1 MRLKVG
7 DTRVAVGVEKTSNS
21 ETNVGNRGMLYDIHS
36 DVNKSDDDYTIK
48 QIEKRIAD
56 ANNRYKVFFRADS
69 IKTLKSHFT
78 EIVKRSYELLSVEN
92 KTDKEKV
99 DGLIDV
105 LSNYDGYSYEKDN
118 LKKLCNVSMFSYAP
132 EGKNIKWLMTNYV
145 YEYMEKCWY
154 KKEVLETTVNI
165 LMLLCDGKN
174 YRENRENIKKFVQR
188 KDIDKL
194 MLDFGSAVAE
204 CNGAP
209 FIRGTFKL
217 ENAFEMLVHV
227 IIDKCAGEHRK
238 AYVQNDRKQIEELI
252 KKQIIEISN
261 LECLPQEDKKDTES
275 KISLKDKPVF
285 RCSYIE
291 EERLNAIL
299 IRMRKTLKR
308 DTNREIAIELL
319 KALASGDYNASIA
332 DLIEK
337 KRTELEHFIDSVNK
351 DYYKFS
357 IIKSVKNMDVK
368 AQVYNKN
375 NDEQREQDK
384 ECICALS
391 ISNKDKNIGLIQTME
406 KYVSSQKSSDAM
418 LIEIKKMLYS
428 FFMPNYDAKNDKI
441 FTAEK
446 IWKFPKNNADYFDAG
461 FVCTRKQDEDRKET
475 QCEIKEIW
483 DAKTVDKYNRIHIDQ
498 KLLKKRIGYVNVG
511 RYLALVSCQE
521 NKANENN
528 TDENNTDEN
537 NINENKGVDAVKK
550 YWITYIKD
558 YVEKNYV
565 NAKGKLDKDECLAR
579 SMLYACW
586 QSIIKHLSEK
596 FISIGKMVYHIAMP
610 EDMSIKGSEQGGTNY
625 GIVQPAYV
633 NGISSFKYEDI
644 SAEDNLQRSIAGAT
658 VAAVNNLTRAAFND
672 KVEDCLLLKNMVSEK
687 EQTIGNS
694 IRENAVKRILR
705 FYGGVSLFNTK
716 DKTDEISLYDE
727 FENDKNAFADEL
739 VRLLAIVRNENFHY
753 TDGCVNNEKV
763 VYTKTLLQIDIER
776 YRELVRKRYYTNNV
790 ALFYAQEEIKKLVK
804 NLYGHTNTGEAQI
817 PAFQSIWK
825 RKDLPNDFANIA
837 KEIHEASIGNVV
849 NNENEKE
856 NKYENEKLF
865 GAIYFVLKEIYY
877 RDFILDNNQNA
888 LRKFTGTL
896 AFEYKKIAQK
906 KAKGDFKSLEQLG
919 INSYA
924 ESNFKRYIDD
934 HKNDCVSFGSLCQ
947 KIMNQY
953 GVQNT
958 NREEEKYKHFK
969 MLLIKYT
976 KLSFIQHLK
985 NNYKWLFKCN
995 SQINKGTDTSNEN
1008 DSTTFL
1014 NDVNDEIKVPFA
1026 NIISDENADQLVD
1039 NKKNF
1044 AEDGLYD
1051 VYKMAWYT
1059 WGHYIHPRQL
1069 NLLIGECKNYIQY
1082 KNDIAKRAETAGQG
1096 FSDSEK
1102 LKNENRIAKVRAI
1115 IGILEF
1121 VKNVSGGI
1129 TQEADDYYDNLSGEN
1144 GQGKDEHAQYLSNYI
1159 SFAEKDK
1166 ATFEELKN
1174 FCLDGNKD
1182 IKFDMYVD
1190 MENPKI
1196 LHNIEFARMYAGG
1209 EKPLLELDKVNTEY
1223 KVTKEEIR
1231 KCISQ
1236 SKEIAVLQ
1244 NKDRC
1249 ETDDE
1254 QAKIVEYQQLKG
1266 RITLNDVTNIYEIV
1280 SELLGKLV
1288 SLSYLRERDQ
1298 MYLLLGF
1305 YYMML
1310 QGEYVWSKEAEFNT
1324 GVIEENI
1331 NNKRTINCG
1340 LVLYQLISVFDFGIK
1355 FVNWEKVG
1363 DKYTLIQ
1370 SANYETLSSKL
1381 VKKFYPS
1388 HEASYLCAMR
1398 LFHDDNKHD
1407 KGITELRNY
1416 VDHLHY
1422 YTKRDKSIVE
1432 LYSEYYT
1439 KVFGYSTRLKH
1450 SVINNFINILD
1461 SNFIDTEMKIQQ
1473 VENHKSN
1480 SPMIEVVLGDKF
1492 ESKKFDYKL
1501 KGDKKVQL
1509 PARSEKFVGM
1519 LRAVLEYKC
1528 N

>member
-48 QIEKRIAD
+48 QIEERIAD
-56 ANNRYKVFFRADS
+56 ANRRYKVFFRADN
-69 IKTLKSHFT
+69 IRTLKGHFT
-78 EIVKRSYELLSVEN
+78 EIVKRAYEFLSIEN
-92 KTDKEKV
+92 KTEKEKV
-99 DGLIDV
+99 EGLID
-105 LSNYDGYSYEKDN
+105 LLRNYKGYSYEKDN
-118 LKKLCNVSMFSYAP
+118 NEIICDVSKFAYAP

-145 YEYMEKCWY
+145 YEYMENCWY
-154 KKEVLETTVNI
+154 KKEVLDTTVNI
-165 LMLLCDGKN
+165 LMLLCDGKK
-174 YRENRENIKKFVQR
+174 YSDNIKKFVQR
-188 KDIDKL
+188 KGIDAL
-194 MLDFGSAVAE
+194 MLDFGSEVIE
-204 CNGAP
+204 CKGAP
-209 FIRGTFKL
+209 FIRGTYKL
-217 ENAFEMLVHV
+217 ENAFEALVRI
-227 IIDKCAGEHRK
+227 IIDKCDGEYRK
-238 AYVQNDRKQIEELI
+238 AYVQNNREQINKLIQKQID
-252 KKQIIEISN
+252 EISN
-261 LECLPQEDKKDTES
+261 LECLLQEDKKDTES

-285 RCSYIE
+285 RCSYTE

-319 KALASGDYNASIA
+319 KALASGKYNACVA
-332 DLIEK
+332 ELIENK
-337 KRTELEHFIDSVNK
+337 STELKHFIDSVNK

-368 AQVYNKN
+368 AQVYSKN
-375 NDEQREQDK
+375 NGEEREQDK
-384 ECICALS
+384 ECIYTLG
-391 ISNKDKNIGLIQTME
+391 ISNKEKNIGLIQTME
-406 KYVSSQKSSDAM
+406 KYVSSQESSDAM
-418 LIEIKKMLYS
+418 LIQIKEWLYS
-428 FFMPNYDAKNDKI
+428 FFMPSYKNKNKNL
-441 FTAEK
+441 FTVKK
-446 IWKFPKNNADYFDAG
+446 IWKFPKVEKVYFDEG
-461 FVCTRKQDEDRKET
+461 FKCTRTQDENREET
-475 QCEIKEIW
+475 QCSIEKIW

-511 RYLALVSCQE
+511 RYLELVSGQE
-521 NKANENN
+521 NKDNENN
-528 TDENNTDEN
+528 L
-537 NINENKGVDAVKK
+537 NENKCVDPVKK
-550 YWITYIKD
+550 YWVTYIKD

-565 NAKGKLDKDECLAR
+565 NAKGKLKEDDCLAS

-586 QSIIKHLSEK
+586 QLIIKHLSEK
-596 FISIGKMVYHIAMP
+596 FISIGKMVYHVAMP
-610 EDMSIKGSEQGGTNY
+610 EDMSIKGSEQGGTSY
-625 GIVQPAYV
+625 GIVQPAYM

-658 VAAVNNLTRAAFND
+658 VAAVNNLTRAAFSD
-672 KVEDCLLLKNMVSEK
+672 EVEDCLLLKNMASDN
-687 EQTIGNS
+687 EQTIENT
-694 IRENAVKRILR
+694 IRGNAVKRILR
-705 FYGGVSLFNTK
+705 FYGGVSLYKK
-716 DKTDEISLYDE
+716 DEADQTSLYNE
-727 FENDKNAFADEL
+727 FENNKKAFADEL

-753 TDGCVNNEKV
+753 TDGCLNNEKV
-763 VYTKTLLQIDIER
+763 NYTKSLLQRDIER

-790 ALFYAQEEIKKLVK
+790 ANFYNQDKIKELVE

-837 KEIHEASIGNVV
+837 KEIRKSDNGNVV
-849 NNENEKE
+849 NDDNDN
-856 NKYENEKLF
+856 NDNIKLF
-865 GAIYFVLKEIYY
+865 GAIYFLLKEIYY
-877 RDFILDNNQNA
+877 RDFILDNNRNA
-888 LRKFTGTL
+888 IEKFSSIL
-896 AFEYKKIAQK
+896 DIEYAKINTKIEKKK
-906 KAKGDFKSLEQLG
+906 FDDFKKLG

-924 ESNFKRYIDD
+924 EKNFKVYVDNHKYIDD
-934 HKNDCVSFGSLCQ
+934 KNKVFVSFGSLCQ

-958 NREEEKYKHFK
+958 NREDEKYKHFK

-976 KLSFIQHLK
+976 KLAFIDYLK
-985 NNYKWLFKCN
+985 EKYEWLFQCN
-995 SQINKGTDTSNEN
+995 SQINEETETSNGN
-1008 DSTTFL
+1008 ANAAYL
-1014 NDVNDEIKVPFA
+1014 NDVTDGIKVPFA
-1026 NIISDENADQLVD
+1026 NIIAGENTEQTAGDASVKDSLS
-1039 NKKNF
+1039 
-1044 AEDGLYD
+1044 E

-1082 KNDIAKRAETAGQG
+1082 KNDISKRAEAAGQG

-1102 LKNENRIAKVRAI
+1102 LKNENRITKVRAI

-1129 TQEADDYYDNLSGEN
+1129 TQDTNDYYDNLSEVK
-1144 GQGKDEHAQYLSNYI
+1144 GQGKDEYAQYLSNYI

-1166 ATFEELKN
+1166 ATFEELKK
-1174 FCLDGNKD
+1174 FCLDGNED
-1182 IKFDMYVD
+1182 SQFDMYVD

-1209 EKPLLELDKVNTEY
+1209 EMPLLGDDEVSKKY
-1223 KVTKEEIR
+1223 KITKEEIR

-1236 SKEIAVLQ
+1236 SEEIAVLQ

-1249 ETDDE
+1249 EKDYE
-1254 QAKIVEYQQLKG
+1254 QKQIVEYQQLKG

-1310 QGEYVWSKEAEFNT
+1310 QGEHEWRHIYENKEKNEKYEEDECEFVR
-1324 GVIEENI
+1324 GVIDERKNTERGI
-1331 NNKRTINCG
+1331 NQG
-1340 LVLYQLISVFDFGIK
+1340 LVLYQIISIFDFGIK
-1355 FVNWEKVG
+1355 SVYWKKKNGE
-1363 DKYTLIQ
+1363 YMLCQ
-1370 SANYETLSSKL
+1370 SNDYSKL
-1381 VKKFYPS
+1381 STKLRMFYTNHKS
-1388 HEASYLCAMR
+1388 SYMCAMR
-1398 LFHDDNKHD
+1398 LFHDDHKHD
-1407 KGITELRNY
+1407 EDITNLRNY

-1422 YTKRDKSIVE
+1422 YAKKDKSIVE

-1461 SNFIDTEMKIQQ
+1461 SNFIDAEVKIYRM
-1473 VENHKSN
+1473 ETPEAN
-1480 SPMIEVVLGDKF
+1480 SPKIKVVLGDKF
-1492 ESKKFDYKL
+1492 VSKKFDFIL
-1501 KGDKKVQL
+1501 KDGKKIQL

-1519 LRAVLEYKC
+1519 LKAVLEYKS

>member
-21 ETNVGNRGMLYDIHS
+21 EANVGNRGMLYDIHS

-48 QIEKRIAD
+48 QIEERIAD
-56 ANNRYKVFFRADS
+56 ANRRYKVFFRADN
-69 IKTLKSHFT
+69 IRTLKSHFT
-78 EIVKRSYELLSVEN
+78 EIVKRAYEFLSVEN
-92 KTDKEKV
+92 KTEKEKV
-99 DGLIDV
+99 EGLID
-105 LSNYDGYSYEKDN
+105 LLRNYKGYSYEKDN
-118 LKKLCNVSMFSYAP
+118 NEIICNVSKFAYAP

-145 YEYMEKCWY
+145 YEYMENCWY
-154 KKEVLETTVNI
+154 KNEVLETTVKI

-174 YRENRENIKKFVQR
+174 YSVNIKKFVQQ
-188 KDIDKL
+188 KGIDAL

-204 CNGAP
+204 CKGAP
-209 FIRGTFKL
+209 FIWGTSDL
-217 ENAFEMLVHV
+217 ENLFERLISR
-227 IIDKCAGEHRK
+227 IIYKCDKENREK
-238 AYVQNDRKQIEELI
+238 YIQNDKDGIEKLI
-252 KKQIIEISN
+252 NEQVKAISKLAYLKVDKTEIKLN
-261 LECLPQEDKKDTES
+261 DES
-275 KISLKDKPVF
+275 AF
-285 RCSYIE
+285 TCEYTE

-308 DTNREIAIELL
+308 DTNRGIAIELL
-319 KALASGDYNASIA
+319 KALASGKYNASVA
-332 DLIEK
+332 DLIKNKEK
-337 KRTELEHFIDSVNK
+337 ELKHFIDSVNK

-368 AQVYNKN
+368 AQVYSKN
-375 NDEQREQDK
+375 NGDQREQDK
-384 ECICALS
+384 ECIYALS
-391 ISNKDKNIGLIQTME
+391 ISNKEKNIGLIQTME
-406 KYVSSQKSSDAM
+406 KYVSSQESSDAM
-418 LIEIKKMLYS
+418 LIQIKEWLYS
-428 FFMPNYDAKNDKI
+428 FFMPSYYDENKNL
-441 FTAEK
+441 FTVKK
-446 IWKFPKNNADYFDAG
+446 IWKFPKIEKVYFDKG
-461 FVCTRKQDEDRKET
+461 FKCTRTQDENREET
-475 QCEIKEIW
+475 QCSIEKIW
-483 DAKTVDKYNRIHIDQ
+483 DAKTDDKYNRIHIDQ
-498 KLLKKRIGYVNVG
+498 KLLRKRIGYVNVG
-511 RYLALVSCQE
+511 RYLELVSCKNTKE
-521 NKANENN
+521 NENN
-528 TDENNTDEN
+528 L
-537 NINENKGVDAVKK
+537 NENKCVDPVKK
-550 YWITYIKD
+550 YWVTYIKD
-558 YVEKNYV
+558 YVEKDYV
-565 NAKGKLDKDECLAR
+565 NAKGKLKEDDCLAS

-610 EDMSIKGSEQGGTNY
+610 EDMSIKGSEQGGTSY
-625 GIVQPAYV
+625 GIVQPAYM

-658 VAAVNNLTRAAFND
+658 VAAVNNLTRAAFSD
-672 KVEDCLLLKNMVSEK
+672 EVEDCLLLKNMTSDN
-687 EQTIGNS
+687 EQTIENT
-694 IRENAVKRILR
+694 IRGNAVKRILR
-705 FYGGVSLFNTK
+705 FYGGVSLYKK
-716 DKTDEISLYDE
+716 DEADQTSLYNK
-727 FENDKNAFADEL
+727 FEKNKKAFADEL

-753 TDGCVNNEKV
+753 TDGCLNNEKV
-763 VYTKTLLQIDIER
+763 NYTKSLLQRDIER

-790 ALFYAQEEIKKLVK
+790 ANFYNQDKIIELVK

-837 KEIHEASIGNVV
+837 KEIRKSDIGNVV
-849 NNENEKE
+849 NDDND
-856 NKYENEKLF
+856 NKDNNDNNDNIKLF
-865 GAIYFVLKEIYY
+865 GAIYFLLKEIYY
-877 RDFILDNNQNA
+877 RDFILDNNRNA
-888 LRKFTGTL
+888 IEKFSNIL
-896 AFEYKKIAQK
+896 DIEYAKINTKIEKNKFDDLKK
-906 KAKGDFKSLEQLG
+906 LG

-924 ESNFKRYIDD
+924 EKNFKVYVDNHKYIDD
-934 HKNDCVSFGSLCQ
+934 ENKIFVSFGSLCQ

-958 NREEEKYKHFK
+958 NREDEKYKHFK

-976 KLSFIQHLK
+976 KLAFIDYLK
-985 NNYKWLFKCN
+985 EKYEWLFQCN
-995 SQINKGTDTSNEN
+995 GQINEETETSNGN
-1008 DSTTFL
+1008 ANANAAYL
-1014 NDVNDEIKVPFA
+1014 NDVTDGIKVPFA
-1026 NIISDENADQLVD
+1026 NIIAGENTEQTAGDASIKDSLS
-1039 NKKNF
+1039 
-1044 AEDGLYD
+1044 E

-1082 KNDIAKRAETAGQG
+1082 KNDIAKRAEAAGQG

-1102 LKNENRIAKVRAI
+1102 LKNENRIIKVRAI

-1129 TQEADDYYDNLSGEN
+1129 TQEADDYYDNLSEVE
-1144 GQGKDEHAQYLSNYI
+1144 GQGKDEYAQYLSNYI
-1159 SFAEKDK
+1159 TFAEKDK
-1166 ATFEELKN
+1166 ATFEELKK

-1182 IKFDMYVD
+1182 IQFDMYVD
-1190 MENPKI
+1190 MGNPKI

-1209 EKPLLELDKVNTEY
+1209 EMPLLESKEY
-1223 KVTKEEIR
+1223 KITNEEIR
-1231 KCISQ
+1231 ECISQ
-1236 SKEIAVLQ
+1236 SKNIAALQ
-1244 NKDRC
+1244 SKSRC
-1249 ETDDE
+1249 ENEKE
-1254 QAKIVEYQQLKG
+1254 QKEIVEYQQLKG

-1305 YYMML
+1305 YYVML

-1340 LVLYQLISVFDFGIK
+1340 LVLYQLISVFDFGVK

-1363 DKYTLIQ
+1363 DKYILIQ
-1370 SANYETLSSKL
+1370 SENYETLSRKL

-1388 HEASYLCAMR
+1388 HKDSYLCAIR
-1398 LFHDDNKHD
+1398 LLHDDNKHD
-1407 KGITELRNY
+1407 KDITDLRKY

-1439 KVFGYSTRLKH
+1439 KFFGYSTRLKH

-1461 SNFIDTEMKIQQ
+1461 SNFIDAEVKIYRM
-1473 VENHKSN
+1473 ETSETN
-1480 SPMIEVVLGDKF
+1480 SPKIKVVLGDKF
-1492 ESKKFDYKL
+1492 GSKKFDYIIKD
-1501 KGDKKVQL
+1501 GKKVQL

-1519 LRAVLEYKC
+1519 LKAVLEYKK
-1528 N
+1528 